1 METPMTITP
10 DDEARA
16 LRHLRDLAE
25 REEAYERRADPTYL
39 SPLRQLSA
47 RIAARITLRD
57 RV

>member
-1 METPMTITP
+1 MTITP

-39 SPLRQLSA
+39 SPLRQLAA
-47 RIAARITLRD
+47 RIAAKITLSR
-57 RV
+57 RP